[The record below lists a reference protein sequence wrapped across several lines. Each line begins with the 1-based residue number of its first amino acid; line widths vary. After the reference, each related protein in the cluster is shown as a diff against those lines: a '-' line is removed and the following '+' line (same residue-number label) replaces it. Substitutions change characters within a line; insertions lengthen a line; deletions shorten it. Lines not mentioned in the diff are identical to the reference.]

1 MKKVFTLLLAM
12 MASFMYVDAQKLPGL
27 DASPMDAAAY
37 SPERGAPAVAKVYY
51 SRPAKK
57 DREVFGSLVPFGQ
70 VWRTGAN
77 EAPEITFYRDV
88 EFGGENVKAGTYSM
102 FTIPGDSEWTII
114 LNSGTNQWG
123 SYSYDN
129 SKDVVRVKGRVS
141 SPPSDVEN
149 FTITWEKQ
157 EDSSAHMIM
166 AWDNTMVR
174 VPMM

>member
-1 MKKVFTLLLAM
+1 MKKVFTLLFAM
-12 MASFMYVDAQKLPGL
+12 MATFVFVDAQKLPGL
-27 DASPMDAAAY
+27 DASPLDVAAY
-37 SPERGAPAVAKVYY
+37 SPERGAPVVAKVYY

-88 EFGGENVKAGTYSM
+88 EFGGEKVKAGTYSM

-114 LNSGTNQWG
+114 LNSGLNQWG
-123 SYSYDN
+123 AYSYAN
-129 SKDVVRVKGRVS
+129 SKDVVKVKGRVA
-141 SPPSDVEN
+141 SPPSNVEN

-157 EDSSAHMIM
+157 EDASAHLIM